1 METDIEIMV
10 YIAKLLEKHFPN
22 IKKYNPVKVVE
33 EFANWTEKEL
43 NFVREA
49 SNAKLFLHNF
59 KGSKIVKIPKV
70 YEQYVTEKILVLEFI
85 EGVELNNTQEIR
97 RKKLNFDKIIKNG
110 FDAVLTQV
118 FVHGFFHADPHP
130 GNILVLKDNSIAFV
144 DFGIVGHFDEKL
156 KDKSISIFYGIV
168 ENDLDVVVDSL
179 MDIGIDSESI
189 DKEELK
195 YEISLFIEPLQKSPI
210 QDIKVSRV
218 LEEVMG
224 IALNHGLRMPLPFV
238 LFGKTIVTLEGVGLE
253 YDPNFKIIEASKP
266 FVEKLVRQRSNPIYI
281 FNNFVR
287 NALKLKRF
295 AEKLPEEA
303 EKALRKIQSGTI
315 KVDIEDTDI
324 KKLSAEID
332 KSSNRVAYA
341 LIIAALLIV
350 GAIMMQISKGP
361 AVFSIPVLALLSF
374 LGAGF
379 LAIMLFFSILRESM

>member
-1 METDIEIMV
+1 
-10 YIAKLLEKHFPN
+10 
-22 IKKYNPVKVVE
+22 
-33 EFANWTEKEL
+33 
-43 NFVREA
+43 
-49 SNAKLFLHNF
+49 
-59 KGSKIVKIPKV
+59 
-70 YEQYVTEKILVLEFI
+70 
-85 EGVELNNTQEIR
+85 
-97 RKKLNFDKIIKNG
+97 
-110 FDAVLTQV
+110 
-118 FVHGFFHADPHP
+118 
-130 GNILVLKDNSIAFV
+130 
-144 DFGIVGHFDEKL
+144 
-156 KDKSISIFYGIV
+156 
-168 ENDLDVVVDSL
+168 
-179 MDIGIDSESI
+179 
-189 DKEELK
+189 
-195 YEISLFIEPLQKSPI
+195 
-210 QDIKVSRV
+210 
-218 LEEVMG
+218 
-224 IALNHGLRMPLPFV
+224 MPLPFV

>member
-1 METDIEIMV
+1 MTS
-10 YIAKLLEKHFPN
+10 L
-22 IKKYNPVKVVE
+22 
-33 EFANWTEKEL
+33 
-43 NFVREA
+43 R
-49 SNAKLFLHNF
+49 NF
-59 KGSKIVKIPKV
+59 KSKQGSQWG
-70 YEQYVTEKILVLEFI
+70 ELFSEKFW
-85 EGVELNNTQEIR
+85 
-97 RKKLNFDKIIKNG
+97 K
-110 FDAVLTQV
+110 
-118 FVHGFFHADPHP
+118 
-130 GNILVLKDNSIAFV
+130 
-144 DFGIVGHFDEKL
+144 
-156 KDKSISIFYGIV
+156 
-168 ENDLDVVVDSL
+168 
-179 MDIGIDSESI
+179 
-189 DKEELK
+189 
-195 YEISLFIEPLQKSPI
+195 
-210 QDIKVSRV
+210 DIKVSRV